1 MNQRIHDTHLGEY
14 GMTNGPLSGIKI
26 VEFAG
31 LGPTPFA
38 AMILADMG
46 ADIVRIQ
53 RPNLQHLMGLN
64 YDILNRGRGF
74 VELNLKC
81 RRDINSVKKLIASAD
96 AVIEGMRP
104 GVMER
109 LGLGPKDLEIINPK
123 LVFGRMTGWG
133 QEGPLSHAAG
143 HDINYIALSG
153 ALHAIGPAETP
164 VIPLNLIGDFGGGGM
179 YLAYGIVCALLEAS
193 KSGQGQ
199 VVDASITDGTAH
211 LMSMIYAM
219 AQSKAWNDR
228 RETNM
233 LDGAA
238 PFYNVYQTACGGHVA
253 IGAIEP
259 KFYIELLRRIG
270 ADPALSQT
278 QMNEDEW
285 PTTKAAFAAIFRT
298 KTRDE
303 WTQLLHGT
311 DTCFAPVLTIAEAF
325 EDPHNK
331 SRALFEKHSGFHQPR
346 PTPHLSR
353 TPGKLRQVS
362 QIEPLP
368 LNTLLKNWRT

>member
-1 MNQRIHDTHLGEY
+1 MSI
-14 GMTNGPLSGIKI
+14 GPLSGIKI
-26 VEFAG
+26 IEFAG

-38 AMILADMG
+38 AMTLADMG
-46 ADIVRIQ
+46 ANVLRIQ
-53 RPNLQHLMGLN
+53 RPNLQHLMNLD
-64 YDILNRGRGF
+64 YDILNRGRAF
-74 VELNLKC
+74 VELDLK
-81 RRDINSVKKLIASAD
+81 RASDVDTVKTLLASAD

-109 LGLGPKDLEIINPK
+109 LGLGPEDLEAINPK

-133 QEGPLSHAAG
+133 QTGPLSHAAG

-153 ALHAIGPAETP
+153 ALHAIGPSETP

-193 KSGQGQ
+193 KSGRGQ
-199 VVDASITDGTAH
+199 IVDAAITDGTSH

-219 AQSKAWNDR
+219 AQGKAWNDK
-228 RETNM
+228 RETNI

-259 KFYIELLRRIG
+259 KFYAELLYRIG
-270 ADPALSQT
+270 ADPALSMT
-278 QMNEDEW
+278 QMRQEDW
-285 PTTKAAFAAIFRT
+285 PATKATLVAIFKT
-298 KTRDE
+298 KTRDD
-303 WTQLLHGT
+303 WTKLLLGT
-311 DTCFAPVLTIAEAF
+311 DTCFAPVLTIKEAF
-325 EDPHNK
+325 EDPHNMARK
-331 SRALFEKHSGFHQPR
+331 LFEKHSDVQQPR

-353 TPGKLRQVS
+353 TPGKIKLAS
-362 QIEPLP
+362 QTEPLS
-368 LNTLLKNWRT
+368 LETLLKNWTS